1 MRGCVPRRLDL
12 HSPAKSATRPRRRHL
27 HARHHSS
34 RGDRQNRSSD
44 NGRSPTTRT
53 ALCAVHDCRQ
63 SHWRQLHHPR
73 NIDGRPFDFVKSGQ
87 RFMHPQNPT
96 AKERSETKY
105 SGASF
110 LGRWILKRSGGA
122 SRVEINALR
131 APLTPLPTSLG
142 DTAELRLH
150 QFPQVPE
157 VIPLQKNR
165 SASSVLRNFWA
176 RREERPFG
184 VPFERFSFRS
194 ERSALR

>member
-1 MRGCVPRRLDL
+1 MAESLENSNTEFPTL
-12 HSPAKSATRPRRRHL
+12 PSAL
-27 HARHHSS
+27 
-34 RGDRQNRSSD
+34 GN
-44 NGRSPTTRT
+44 PTQ
-53 ALCAVHDCRQ
+53 DIGF
-63 SHWRQLHHPR
+63 PR
-73 NIDGRPFDFVKSGQ
+73 NIDGRPFDFLKSGQ
-87 RFMHPQNPT
+87 PFVRPQNPT
-96 AKERSETKY
+96 AKERSSTVLRFV
-105 SGASF
+105 SF
-110 LGRWILKRSGGA
+110 PCSILKKSGGE

-142 DTAELRLH
+142 DVAELRLH

-165 SASSVLRNFWA
+165 SESSVLRNFWA